1 MEKWNQVMN
10 PPIFNN
16 LDAKRWGR
24 ARTRPRDH
32 SIRLENFKTMIND
45 DSISFMYNDGGRANA
60 GRKGYTG
67 DCVARAIAIAA
78 GLPYQEVY
86 DRMAEGNAT
95 QRRSKHDKGKRV
107 RTASHGIA
115 VKRKWFKD
123 YMREL
128 GFVWTATMEVG
139 SGCKVHLKYDELP
152 KGRIVVSL
160 SRHYAAVLNGV
171 LHDTHDCSRG
181 GTRCVYGYWSISEER
196 VKELRA
202 EREAST
208 PKPIDPAI
216 MATVQNLV
224 RHNRLLFGS
233 P

>member
-1 MEKWNQVMN
+1 MN
-10 PPIFNN
+10 PLIFNN

-45 DSISFMYNDGGRANA
+45 DSISFVYNDGGRADA
-60 GRKGYTG
+60 GRKGHTG
-67 DCVARAIAIAA
+67 DCVTRAIAIAA

-86 DRMAEGNAT
+86 DRMAEGNVT
-95 QRRSKHDKGKRV
+95 QRRSKHDKSKRS

-123 YMREL
+123 YMAEL

-139 SGCKVHLKYDELP
+139 SGCKVHLKSDELP

-160 SRHYAAVLNGV
+160 SRHYAAVIDGV
-171 LHDTHDCSRG
+171 LNDTQDCSRG
-181 GTRCVYGYWSISEER
+181 GTRCVYGYWR
-196 VKELRA
+196 LKELHLDL
-202 EREAST
+202 
-208 PKPIDPAI
+208 DPDDPHS
-216 MATVQNLV
+216 ATMWW
-224 RHNRLLFGS
+224 G
-233 P
+233 

>member
-1 MEKWNQVMN
+1 MN

-32 SIRLENFKTMIND
+32 SIRLENFKKMIND

-86 DRMAEGNAT
+86 DRMAEGNVS
-95 QRRSKHDKGKRV
+95 QRRSKHDKSKRS